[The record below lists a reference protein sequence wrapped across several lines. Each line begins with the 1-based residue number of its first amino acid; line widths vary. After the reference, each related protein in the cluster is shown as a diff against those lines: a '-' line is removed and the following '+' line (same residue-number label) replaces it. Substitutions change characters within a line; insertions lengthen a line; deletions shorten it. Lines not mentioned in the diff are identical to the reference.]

1 VQGNETQEIRPA
13 TTAWSEFRALLA
25 LGGPIALAQLGMTS
39 LNFVDILWLGHY
51 RADALSAMALGNN
64 LVWAA
69 MVFCMGVV
77 TVVDP
82 LLSQAVGARDG
93 DAITRAKLRGLVLSL
108 LLAAPAGLLL
118 LPAAPILAFFGQPP
132 ELVPDAA
139 TYARIN
145 VLGILPLLWFHVLRT
160 FLSAHGRVRAQLVV
174 IVGGNILNAF
184 VDWLWIFGNWGFTEM
199 GVAGAAWATVAVR
212 WVMCF
217 MLFAVAWREAAPH
230 LVRMGDATMRGQA
243 LDPRVLWRMV
253 RAGSPIGAQYALEMG
268 IFALTMLLVGWS
280 GSAALGG
287 HQVTLQLASMSFMV
301 PLGISMAA
309 SVRIGWAV
317 GRGDHE
323 SARRSARVAMAAGV
337 LVMCGF
343 AVLYTTVPGA
353 LGRMFTD
360 DPGIL
365 GWTVLLLP
373 IAGVFQVVDG
383 AQVVAIGCLRGL
395 GDTRS
400 PFLANLAGYWVLGLP
415 LGIWLWDL
423 MDRDPQGLWW
433 GLALGLG
440 FVAAFLVLLLYRR
453 LAEGRTRMR
462 VD

>member
-1 VQGNETQEIRPA
+1 MQGPTQDELQP
-13 TTAWSEFRALLA
+13 TTGAWAEFRALLR
-25 LGGPIALAQLGMTS
+25 LGGPIALAQLGMTA

-82 LLSQAVGARDG
+82 LLSQAVGAGDRD
-93 DAITRAKLRGLVLSL
+93 AVTRTKLRGLVLSFL
-108 LLAAPAGLLL
+108 LTVPAAVVL
-118 LPAAPILAFFGQPP
+118 LPSATFLTWCGQPP

-160 FLSAHGRVRAQLVV
+160 FLSAHGRVRAQIAV
-174 IVGGNILNAF
+174 ILAGNALNAF
-184 VDWLWIFGNWGFTEM
+184 VDWLWIFGNWGFPEM

-212 WVMCF
+212 WLMCA
-217 MLFAVAWREAAPH
+217 MLLAVAWHESAPH
-230 LVRMGDATMRGQA
+230 LARLREEDVRDQS

-253 RAGSPIGAQYALEMG
+253 RAGTPIGAQYALEMG
-268 IFALTMLLVGWS
+268 IFGLTMLLVGWS

-317 GRGDHE
+317 GRGDHDG
-323 SARRSARVAMAAGV
+323 ARRSARVAMVSGV

-343 AVLYTTVPGA
+343 MVLYTTGPTA
-353 LGRMFTD
+353 LGRLFTA

-365 GWTVLLLP
+365 HWTAALLP

-400 PFLANLAGYWVLGLP
+400 PFLANLVGYWVLGLP

-423 MDRDPQGLWW
+423 MGRDPQGLWW
-433 GLALGLG
+433 GLALGLA
-440 FVAAFLVLLLYRR
+440 FVAAFLVLLLHRR
-453 LAEGRTRMR
+453 LGEQRTRMR

>member
-1 VQGNETQEIRPA
+1 MQGNSVESIEPA
-13 TTAWSEFRALLA
+13 TTAWAEFRALLR
-25 LGGPIALAQLGMTS
+25 LGGPIATAQLGMTA
-39 LNFVDILWLGHY
+39 LNFVDILWLGRY
-51 RADALSAMALGNN
+51 QADALSAMALGNN

-77 TVVDP
+77 TIVDP
-82 LLSQAVGARDG
+82 LLSQAVGARDR
-93 DAITRAKLRGLVLSL
+93 DAVTLAKLRGLVLAFL
-108 LLAAPAGLLL
+108 LTTPAALLL
-118 LPAAPILAFFGQPP
+118 LPAGPILAACGQPA

-139 TYARIN
+139 NYARIN

-160 FLSAHGRVRAQLVV
+160 FLSAHGRVRAQLAV
-174 IVGGNILNAF
+174 IVAGNVLNAF
-184 VDWLWIFGNWGFTEM
+184 VDWLWIFGNWGFPEM
-199 GVAGAAWATVAVR
+199 GVAGAAWATVGVR
-212 WVMCF
+212 WTMCLL
-217 MLFAVAWREAAPH
+217 LFAVAWPETAPH
-230 LVRMGDATMRGQA
+230 LARFREAGIQA
-243 LDPRVLWRMV
+243 RSLDPRVLWRMV
-253 RAGSPIGAQYALEMG
+253 RSGAPIGAQYALEMG
-268 IFALTMLLVGWS
+268 IFGLSMLLVGWS

-317 GRGDHE
+317 GRGDRD
-323 SARRSARVAMAAGV
+323 SARRSASVAMATGV

-343 AVLYTTVPGA
+343 MVLYTTVPHA
-353 LGRMFTD
+353 LGSIFTAD
-360 DPGIL
+360 AGIL

-400 PFLANLAGYWVLGLP
+400 PFLANLVGYWVLGLP
-415 LGIWLWDL
+415 LGIWLWDA
-423 MDRDPQGLWW
+423 MGRDPQGLWW

-440 FVAAFLVLLLYRR
+440 FVAAFLVLLLRRR
-453 LAEGRTRMR
+453 LGEDRTRMR